1 MQEVVLILP
10 LLWVV
15 KRHIAL
21 FQQSIIELLNHKVS
35 ILFFIMRFEARSR
48 ELAMLFNGKLIN
60 ALTPWR
66 IIVDTD
72 AETIVI
78 RKRNFIL
85 IGVDEEVHSFRYVR
99 RVTIDEHLIGAD
111 IEIKVVGGTARVFC
125 LSKKDC
131 KHIKQMLVAYN
142 STKKGKSVII
152 S

>member
-1 MQEVVLILP
+1 
-10 LLWVV
+10 
-15 KRHIAL
+15 
-21 FQQSIIELLNHKVS
+21 
-35 ILFFIMRFEARSR
+35 MRFEARSR

-72 AETIVI
+72 AETITV

-85 IGVDEEVHSFRYVR
+85 IGVDEEVHSFRFVR
-99 RVTIDEHLIGAD
+99 RITIDEHLIGAD
-111 IEIKVVGGTARVFC
+111 LEIKVVGGTAKVYC

-131 KHIKQMLVAYN
+131 KQIKQMLISYN
-142 STKKGKSVII
+142 INKKGKGVVI

>member
-1 MQEVVLILP
+1 M
-10 LLWVV
+10 
-15 KRHIAL
+15 KFA
-21 FQQSIIELLNHKVS
+21 
-35 ILFFIMRFEARSR
+35 ARSR

-72 AETIVI
+72 AETIVV

-85 IGVDEEVHSFRYVR
+85 IGVDEEVYSFRYIR

-111 IEIKVVGGTARVFC
+111 LEIKIVGGTARVYC

-131 KHIKQMLVAYN
+131 KQIKQMLIAYN
-142 STKKGKSVII
+142 STKKGKGIVI